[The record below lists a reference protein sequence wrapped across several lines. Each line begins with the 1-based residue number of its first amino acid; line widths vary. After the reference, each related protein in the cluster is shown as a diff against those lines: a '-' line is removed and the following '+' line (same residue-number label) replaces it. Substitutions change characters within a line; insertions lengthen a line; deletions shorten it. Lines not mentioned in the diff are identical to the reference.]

1 MARPALRQ
9 AIRLALGV
17 AIVAILIASYGPVEV
32 ARAISAAEPATLA
45 AAFAVFL
52 VVFWLRVVR
61 LGRILDRLDIHV
73 ARLTLATVY
82 LESMAAGWLLG
93 GSVGADSVRTYRL
106 AMMRQEAVGPLA
118 ASLIE
123 RGTGI
128 AALASLALLA
138 LSRVE
143 DLPVDSVLLGG
154 VAGAAVIGGCA
165 VVAAASQLG
174 SLSYWLLARD
184 VKWPAALR
192 VWLERASASPPIGA
206 RRWSAIAVDAFLT
219 GIVMQLAVLSSYG
232 LMCSSLGFSTTWVDI
247 VTLFPLIEMASM
259 IPLTANNLGVK
270 EALIVALLARAG
282 QTATASLGLS
292 LVYRSFEVAL
302 FAMGFAMLSAE
313 RRR

>member
-17 AIVAILIASYGPVEV
+17 AIVAILVASYGPVEV
-32 ARAISAAEPATLA
+32 ARAISAAEPTTLA
-45 AAFAVFL
+45 AAFAMFL

-106 AMMRQEAVGPLA
+106 AMMRQEAAGPLA

-138 LSRVE
+138 LLRID
-143 DLPVDSVLLGG
+143 DLPVDSVLLAG
-154 VAGAAVIGGCA
+154 VGGAAVIGGVA
-165 VVAAASQLG
+165 IVAAASQLG
-174 SLSYWLLARD
+174 SLSRWLLARN
-184 VKWPAALR
+184 VKWPAALH
-192 VWLERASASPPIGA
+192 VWLDRASASPPIGV
-206 RRWSAIAVDAFLT
+206 RKWSAIAIDAFLT
-219 GIVMQLAVLSSYG
+219 GIFMQLAVLSSYG
-232 LMCSSLGFSTTWVDI
+232 
-247 VTLFPLIEMASM
+247 
-259 IPLTANNLGVK
+259 
-270 EALIVALLARAG
+270 
-282 QTATASLGLS
+282 
-292 LVYRSFEVAL
+292 
-302 FAMGFAMLSAE
+302 
-313 RRR
+313 